1 MDSKKV
7 IIIILVIV
15 CIALAGILG
24 AMMYSNNSGHVAVN
38 NTTNATS
45 NMTNGTVNATLNS
58 SDSSGSGDSS
68 SVSDSSANSE
78 SSGGDSEP
86 EFGSDEYVEM
96 WDESNKNEGTWAYLH
111 DQPVKTE
118 DGHDY
123 VRRYNPDS
131 REGYWDQMN

>member
-24 AMMYSNNSGHVAVN
+24 AMMYSNNSSHVAVN
-38 NTTNATS
+38 NTTNVTS

-58 SDSSGSGDSS
+58 SDSSGSEDSS
-68 SVSDSSANSE
+68 RVSDSSANSE

-96 WDESNKNEGTWAYLH
+96 WDESNKNNDAWSYLH

-123 VRRYNPDS
+123 KRMYNPDS
-131 REGYWDQMN
+131 GEGYWYQMN